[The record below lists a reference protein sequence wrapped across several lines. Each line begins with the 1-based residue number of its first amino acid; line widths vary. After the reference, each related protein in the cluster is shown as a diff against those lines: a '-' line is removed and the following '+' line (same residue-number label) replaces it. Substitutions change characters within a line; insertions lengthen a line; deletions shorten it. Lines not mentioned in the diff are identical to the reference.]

1 MKKNVTVAM
10 RQDGENVVIVSI
22 SNEQLD
28 ALVKEQMEAYKGSV
42 QFIDLGLPS
51 GRLWADRN
59 VGSDS
64 TWGTGHYYQY
74 DKAMELGISLP
85 TKDDF
90 KELYDN
96 CVWEWKENYFDGVNG
111 YKVIGN
117 NGNSIFLPAAGYG
130 YGTSLDLL
138 GSSGYYWSSS
148 FLSSAGAYN
157 LFFYSGAINPQ
168 NISSRFNGFSVRAVQ

>member
-10 RQDGENVVIVSI
+10 RQDGENVVIVPI

-64 TWGTGHYYQY
+64 PQGTGHYYQY
-74 DKAMELGISLP
+74 DRAMELGVSMP

-96 CVWEWKENYFDGVNG
+96 CVWEWEENNGIRG
-111 YKVIGN
+111 YKVIGA

-130 YGTSLDLL
+130 GGTSLNDL
-138 GSSGYYWSSS
+138 GSDGYYWSSS
-148 FLSSAGAYN
+148 FNSSANAYD
-157 LFFYSGAINPQ
+157 LYFGSGGIYPQ
-168 NISSRFNGFSVRAVQ
+168 NYYGRFYGFSVRAVQ